1 MNMRFRRLKSWAV
14 IAAAIPTAIGL
25 TSVAAPAAH
34 AETSPDGAND
44 WNCKPSFL
52 HPRPVVLV
60 HGTFENMAFN
70 WQKLSP
76 ALKKAGYCVYAL
88 NYGGAKDA
96 PIQGTGEIAESAG
109 QLSAFV
115 DKVLAATGASKVDM
129 VGHSQG
135 GMMPR
140 YYLKF
145 LGGAAKVNKLIGIVP
160 SNHGTN
166 LDGLVELGSLLGIT
180 QAVVKAAP
188 AAGEQI
194 TDSDFLKNLNA
205 GGDTVPGVQYI
216 VLSTKYDEVVTPY
229 TSEFLNGSNAQ
240 NVLLQDKCANDTNA
254 HVGIAFDPVMIK
266 FVENSLDVWGPYW
279 PIDCGNPLG

>member
-1 MNMRFRRLKSWAV
+1 MRFRRLRSWAAT
-14 IAAAIPTAIGL
+14 AAAAAAVLAATGL
-25 TSVAAPAAH
+25 AAPAAH

-44 WNCKPSFL
+44 WNCRPSFW

-88 NYGGAKDA
+88 NYGGPEDG
-96 PIQGTGEIAESAG
+96 PIQGIHDIPASAG
-109 QLSAFV
+109 ELSAFV
-115 DKVLAATGASKVDM
+115 DRVLASTGASKVDI

-140 YYLKF
+140 YYMKF
-145 LGGAAKVNKLIGIVP
+145 LGGAAKVGRLVGLVP

-166 LDGLVELGSLLGIT
+166 LAGLVQLGSLLGIT

-188 AAGEQI
+188 AAGQQI
-194 TDSDFLKNLNA
+194 TGSDFLKELNA
-205 GGDTVPGVQYI
+205 GGDTVPGPAYI
-216 VLSTKYDEVVTPY
+216 VLATRYDEVVTPY
-229 TSEFLNGSNAQ
+229 TSAFLNGSNAQ
-240 NVLLQDKCANDTNA
+240 NVLLQDKCPDDTNA
-254 HVGIAFDPVMIK
+254 HVGIAFDPVAIK
-266 FVENSLDVWGPYW
+266 FVLNSLDIWGPYW
-279 PIDCGNPLG
+279 PIDCGRPLG

>member
-1 MNMRFRRLKSWAV
+1 MRPYLVTTSADQRGRTHPRPHDDARPELAFPLPGFRPPFGVPVSREMNMRFRRLKSWAV

-96 PIQGTGEIAESAG
+96 PIQGTGEIAESA
-109 QLSAFV
+109 
-115 DKVLAATGASKVDM
+115 
-129 VGHSQG
+129 
-135 GMMPR
+135 
-140 YYLKF
+140 
-145 LGGAAKVNKLIGIVP
+145 
-160 SNHGTN
+160 
-166 LDGLVELGSLLGIT
+166 
-180 QAVVKAAP
+180 
-188 AAGEQI
+188 
-194 TDSDFLKNLNA
+194 
-205 GGDTVPGVQYI
+205 
-216 VLSTKYDEVVTPY
+216 
-229 TSEFLNGSNAQ
+229 
-240 NVLLQDKCANDTNA
+240 
-254 HVGIAFDPVMIK
+254 
-266 FVENSLDVWGPYW
+266 
-279 PIDCGNPLG
+279 